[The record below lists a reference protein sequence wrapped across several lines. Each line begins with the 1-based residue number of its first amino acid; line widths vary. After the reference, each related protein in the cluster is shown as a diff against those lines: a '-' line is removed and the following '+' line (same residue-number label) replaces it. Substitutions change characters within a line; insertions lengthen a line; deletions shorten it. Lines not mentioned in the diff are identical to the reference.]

1 MNQHLMFLS
10 PIKNMLIGHSQFV
23 RIEKATGN
31 KNNKDQVLN
40 SLHKAGKGGQW
51 NAGEAH
57 I

>member
-40 SLHKAGKGGQW
+40 SLHKAGKSGQW